1 VSIPND
7 FERPKKKAPAALLA
21 AQVRFKPGKVGRRIC
36 KAKRRRDGGQ
46 CGHLAAHGFD
56 TCAYHHRGIWG
67 RIKKLGHKRCAA
79 KRVKRPQGQCGQL
92 CAPGEDVCSYHV
104 RARAAGTLVL
114 MPAGQRE
121 RYTRSRVKRAAPPK
135 RASPVLA
142 YAAPRELRATSTWRM
157 ARGTRE
163 QAALVQAWA
172 QRDTSPEA
180 WRAMVRRMHERGAT

>member
-1 VSIPND
+1 MSIPHD

-21 AQVRFKPGKVGRRIC
+21 AQVRFKPGKVGRPIC
-36 KAKRRRDGGQ
+36 KAMTRAGKR

-56 TCAYHHRGIWG
+56 TCALHHRGIWA
-67 RIKKLGHKRCAA
+67 RLQKLGHKRCAA
-79 KRVKRPQGQCGQL
+79 KRVKRPQGQCGRL
-92 CAPGEDVCSYHV
+92 CAPGDDVCSYHAQ
-104 RARAAGTLVL
+104 ARAAGTLVL

-121 RYTRSRVKRAAPPK
+121 RYTRSRVTRAAPPK
-135 RASPVLA
+135 RASPALA

-163 QAALVQAWA
+163 QAALVEAWA

-180 WRAMVRRMHERGAT
+180 WRAMARRIHGRGAT